1 MNILRLPG
9 QLHHGAASGEQTTT
23 RSWWPRPV
31 SMEQSGLNVG
41 WWTPMCET
49 WFRRRLQ
56 QLAEPQKADILTHA
70 KWKNNLKLERRCPP
84 LARAGER
91 VAAQILEILRP

>member
-1 MNILRLPG
+1 YCDDYLTEEEIDLICGVYHISMG

-70 KWKNNLKLERRCPP
+70 KWKN
-84 LARAGER
+84 
-91 VAAQILEILRP
+91 